1 MAVYRCT
8 EVRLMKKKSTRVRVT
23 AMLLLAALLLGALPI
38 SSFAEEET
46 YVFDEIR
53 EYLVQDTYVANDG
66 YIGIPMSVCT
76 YAKID
81 PSETNSTTTVLIY
94 VMGYNGERIGT
105 ERDIDILR
113 DLLDEGYVV
122 ITMDYLDNPLATTP
136 GIIWSI
142 QNVRMDP
149 AKYLPGFKFA
159 SKGVM
164 VLPSGYRILR
174 DVHFYKLDENGY
186 KGINEYIVEVWNG
199 NAFQDA
205 KGSRIP
211 KGHETAKTIEDCVK
225 PDGSPLDFNL
235 RLDIVYPSQ
244 PKRETEVLLLASSAE
259 TRFSTNKVRPLDIG
273 ALFNGYTFACYEHS
287 YIPMSRNDH
296 YGYFLPYS
304 VMQWVGNAVHST
316 AIRCVRYYAET
327 FGYSR
332 DNYGVWGHSKSS
344 QCAVLSTPHPE
355 TLAESSTFEK
365 YGYKPRE
372 AYGEMRFITYDDGEI
387 IPSNVQT
394 AYHSMGDGSKSYKKW
409 LTDDCCPTIIC
420 CGIKDQYGS
429 WNYWFAENEAYENS
443 EVEFL
448 SMSMFNDGHNYP
460 NGIDTVYKYDR
471 FNAMMDFFNY
481 HLQNREN
488 KLVYTSAV
496 DGRLVTHDEVGTVL
510 DGNEI
515 ILQFIASLEPDSAA
529 KCITLY
535 DESAK
540 AAVDGNIVFKTG
552 NKLTFNPKSA
562 LVKGHNYTINVSGE
576 LLDTR
581 GGTLGDDCKIGF
593 TY

>member
-1 MAVYRCT
+1 
-8 EVRLMKKKSTRVRVT
+8 MKKKTTLVRALCAV
-23 AMLLLAALLLGALPI
+23 LLAVFLLGALPI
-38 SSFAEEET
+38 LSFAEEEET

-81 PSETNSTTTVLIY
+81 PSETNSNTTVLIY

-122 ITMDYLDNPLATTP
+122 ITMDYLDNPRATTP
-136 GIIWSI
+136 EIIWSV

-149 AKYLPGFKFA
+149 AKYLPKFKFA

-199 NAFQDA
+199 EKFQTA
-205 KGSRIP
+205 KGSKIP
-211 KGHETAKTIEDCVK
+211 AGYETAKTIEDCVK
-225 PDGSPLDFNL
+225 PDGSPIEFDL

-244 PKRETEVLLLASSAE
+244 PTRETEVLLLASSSE
-259 TRFSTNKVRPLDIG
+259 TRFSANKVRPLDIG

-355 TLAESSTFEK
+355 TLAESATFEK
-365 YGYKPRE
+365 YGYVYRE
-372 AYGEMRFITYDDGEI
+372 AYGEMRFITYDNGET

-394 AYHSMGDGSKSYKKW
+394 AYHSMGDGSRSYKSW
-409 LTDDCCPTIIC
+409 LSDDCCPTIIC

-429 WNYWFAENEAYENS
+429 WDYWAAENEAYENS
-443 EVEFL
+443 AVEFL
-448 SMSMFNDGHNYP
+448 SISMFNDGHNYP
-460 NGIDTVYKYDR
+460 NGIDTVYNYDR

-481 HLQNREN
+481 HLKGKGN

-496 DGRLVTHDEVGTVL
+496 DGRLVTHDDVGTVL

-515 ILQFIASLEPDSAA
+515 ILQFIASLDEASAA

-535 DESAK
+535 DETS
-540 AAVDGNIVFKTG
+540 KTEVG
-552 NKLTFNPKSA
+552 GKLSFMTQNKVEFIPAFA
-562 LVKGHNYTINVSGE
+562 LQKGHKYTLKVSSE

-581 GGTLGDDCKIGF
+581 GEKLGENFDISF
-593 TY
+593 AY

>member
-1 MAVYRCT
+1 
-8 EVRLMKKKSTRVRVT
+8 MKKGTRIVT
-23 AMLLLAALLLGALPI
+23 ALLLTAILLGVLPTI
-38 SSFAEEET
+38 AFAEEET

-53 EYLVQDTYVANDG
+53 EYLVQDTYVADDG
-66 YIGIPMSVCT
+66 YIGIPVSICT

-81 PSETNSTTTVLIY
+81 PSETNTDTTVLIY
-94 VMGYNGERIGT
+94 VLGYNGERIGT

-122 ITMDYLDNPLATTP
+122 ITMDYLDDPSATVP
-136 GIIWSI
+136 EIIWSV
-142 QNVRMDP
+142 QKTRMAP
-149 AKYLPGFKFA
+149 SKYLPGFKFA
-159 SKGVM
+159 PKGVM

-199 NAFQDA
+199 EKFQTA
-205 KGSRIP
+205 KGSKIP
-211 KGHETAKTIEDCVK
+211 KGYETAKTIEDCVK
-225 PDGSPLDFNL
+225 PDGSPIDFNL
-235 RLDIVYPSQ
+235 RLDIVYPSM
-244 PKRETEVLLLASSAE
+244 PTRETEVLLLASSSE
-259 TRFSTNKVRPLDIG
+259 TRFSSNAVRPLDIG

-304 VMQWVGNAVHST
+304 VMQFVGNAVHST

-355 TLAESSTFEK
+355 TLAEGGNLSK
-365 YGYKPRE
+365 YGYEPRE
-372 AYGEMRFITYDDGEI
+372 AYGEMRFITYEDGSM

-394 AYHSMGDGSKSYKKW
+394 AYHSMGDGSKSYKRW
-409 LTDDCCPTIIC
+409 LTGDCCPTIIC

-429 WNYWFAENEAYENS
+429 WDYWAAENEAYANS
-443 EVEFL
+443 GVEYISI
-448 SMSMFNDGHNYP
+448 SMYNDGHNYP
-460 NGIDTVYKYDR
+460 NGIDTIYNYDR

-481 HLQNREN
+481 HLKNKEN

-496 DGRLVTHDEVGTVL
+496 NGKLVDHDEVGTVVE
-510 DGNEI
+510 GKEI
-515 ILQFIASLEPDSAA
+515 ILQFIASLDAESAA

-535 DESAK
+535 DETAK
-540 AAVDGNIVFKTG
+540 SEVSGKISFETA
-552 NKLTFNPKSA
+552 NKVRFVPDAA
-562 LVKGHNYTINVSGE
+562 LVKGHKYTIRVSDE

-581 GGTLGDDCKIGF
+581 GERLGIQSDISF
-593 TY
+593 AY

>member
-1 MAVYRCT
+1 
-8 EVRLMKKKSTRVRVT
+8 MKKQSPTKWAIAVV
-23 AMLLLAALLLGALPI
+23 LLVILLVGALPI
-38 SSFAEEET
+38 STFAEEET

-81 PSETNSTTTVLIY
+81 PSETDTNTTVLIY
-94 VMGYNGERIGT
+94 VLGYNGERIGT

-122 ITMDYLDNPLATTP
+122 ITMDYLDNPLATVP
-136 GIIWSI
+136 EIVWSV
-142 QNVRMDP
+142 QQTRMSP
-149 AKYLPGFKFA
+149 SKYLPGFKFA

-174 DVHFYKLDENGY
+174 DVHFFELDENGY
-186 KGINEYIVEVWNG
+186 KGIYEYIVEVWNG
-199 NAFQDA
+199 EKFQTS
-205 KGSRIP
+205 KGSKIP
-211 KGHETAKTIEDCVK
+211 KGYETANTIEDCVK
-225 PDGSPLDFNL
+225 PDGSPIDFNL

-244 PKRETEVLLLASSAE
+244 PTRETEVLLLASSSE
-259 TRFSTNKVRPLDIG
+259 TRFSANAVRPLDIG

-316 AIRCVRYYAET
+316 AVRCVRYYADT

-355 TLAESSTFEK
+355 TLAEWSTFEK
-365 YGYKPRE
+365 YGYRPRE
-372 AYGEMRFITYDDGEI
+372 AYGEMRFITYDNGEI

-394 AYHSMGDGSKSYKKW
+394 AYHSMGDGSKNYKKW
-409 LTDDCCPTIIC
+409 LSDDCCPTIIC

-429 WNYWFAENEAYENS
+429 WDYWSAENEAYENS
-443 EVEFL
+443 DVEFL
-448 SMSMFNDGHNYP
+448 SISMFNDGHNYP
-460 NGIDTVYKYDR
+460 NGIDTVYNYDR

-481 HLQNREN
+481 HLKGKEN

-496 DGRLVTHDEVGTVL
+496 NGKLVAHDEVGTVI

-515 ILQFIASLEPDSAA
+515 LLQFIASLDQNSA
-529 KCITLY
+529 KECITLF
-535 DESAK
+535 DDTANKEISGSLAFIT
-540 AAVDGNIVFKTG
+540 A
-552 NKLTFNPKSA
+552 NKLTFNPSTA
-562 LVKGHNYTINVSGE
+562 LVKGHKYTLKISDG
-576 LLDTR
+576 LLDQR
-581 GGTLGDDCKIGF
+581 GGKLDCGDEISF

>member
-1 MAVYRCT
+1 
-8 EVRLMKKKSTRVRVT
+8 MKRKPTRIRVT
-23 AMLLLAALLLGALPI
+23 AALLLAVLLFGALPI
-38 SSFAEEET
+38 STFAEEET
-46 YVFDEIR
+46 YVFEEIR

-76 YAKID
+76 YAKIK
-81 PSETNSTTTVLIY
+81 PSETTSATTVLIY
-94 VMGYNGERIGT
+94 VIGYNGERIGT

-122 ITMDYLDNPLATTP
+122 ITMDYLDNPQATVP

-142 QNVRMDP
+142 QQTRMSP
-149 AKYLPGFKFA
+149 GKYLPGFKFA
-159 SKGVM
+159 PRGVM

-174 DVHFYKLDENGY
+174 DVNFFKLDENGY
-186 KGINEYIVEVWNG
+186 KGTYEYIVDVWNG
-199 NAFQDA
+199 DKFQDA
-205 KGSRIP
+205 KGTRIP

-244 PKRETEVLLLASSAE
+244 PTRETEVLLLASSSE
-259 TRFSTNKVRPLDIG
+259 TRFSANAVRPLDIG

-316 AIRCVRYYAET
+316 AVRCVRYYADT

-355 TLAESSTFEK
+355 TLAEWNTFEN
-365 YGYKPRE
+365 YGYKSRE

-394 AYHSMGDGSKSYKKW
+394 AYHSMGDGSKNYKKW

-429 WNYWFAENEAYENS
+429 WNYWAAENEAYENS

-448 SMSMFNDGHNYP
+448 SIAMYNDGHNYP
-460 NGIDTVYKYDR
+460 NGIDTVYNYDR

-481 HLQNREN
+481 HLQNKEN

-496 DGRLVTHDEVGTVL
+496 NGKLVAHDEVGTVI
-510 DGNEI
+510 DGSEI
-515 ILQFIASLEPDSAA
+515 LLQFIASLDPTGA
-529 KCITLY
+529 KECITLF
-535 DESAK
+535 DETANK
-540 AAVDGNIVFKTG
+540 AVSGNLAFKTP
-552 NKLTFNPKSA
+552 NKLTFNPSEA
-562 LVKGHNYTINVSGE
+562 LQKGHKYTVKISKE
-576 LLDTR
+576 LLDLD
-581 GGTLGDDCKIGF
+581 GGKLGTDHEISF

>member
-1 MAVYRCT
+1 
-8 EVRLMKKKSTRVRVT
+8 MKKRRKV
-23 AMLLLAALLLGALPI
+23 LAALLLTVILLGALPI
-38 SSFAEEET
+38 TSFAEEET
-46 YVFDEIR
+46 FVFEEIR

-81 PSETNSTTTVLIY
+81 PSETTTDTTVLIY
-94 VMGYNGERIGT
+94 VLGYNGERIGT
-105 ERDIDILR
+105 EKDIDILR

-122 ITMDYLDNPLATTP
+122 ITMDYLDDPRATVP
-136 GIIWSI
+136 EIVWSV
-142 QNVRMDP
+142 QKTRMAP
-149 AKYLPGFKFA
+149 SKYLPGFKFA
-159 SKGVM
+159 AKGVM

-174 DVHFYKLDENGY
+174 DVHFFKLDENGY

-199 NAFQDA
+199 EKFQTA
-205 KGSRIP
+205 KLSKIP
-211 KGHETAKTIEDCVK
+211 KGYETATKIEDCVK
-225 PDGSPLDFNL
+225 PDGSPIDFNL
-235 RLDIVYPSQ
+235 RLDIVYPSMST
-244 PKRETEVLLLASSAE
+244 RETEVMLLASSSE
-259 TRFSTNKVRPLDIG
+259 TRFSANAVRPLDIG

-304 VMQWVGNAVHST
+304 VMQYVGNAVHST
-316 AIRCVRYYAET
+316 AIRCVRYYADT

-355 TLAESSTFEK
+355 TLLEWSNLSK
-365 YGYKPRE
+365 YGYEYRE
-372 AYGEMRFITYDDGEI
+372 AYGEMRFITYEDGTT

-394 AYHSMGDGSKSYKKW
+394 AYHSMGDGSKNYKKW
-409 LTDDCCPTIIC
+409 LNDECCPTIIC

-429 WNYWFAENEAYENS
+429 WDYWAAENEAYENS
-443 EVEFL
+443 SVEFL
-448 SMSMFNDGHNYP
+448 SISMFNDGHNYP
-460 NGIDTVYKYDR
+460 NGIDTVYNYDR

-481 HLQNREN
+481 HLKGKEN

-496 DGRLVTHDEVGTVL
+496 NGKLVSHDEVGTVI

-515 ILQFIASLEPDSAA
+515 LLQFIASLDAESAG

-535 DESAK
+535 DETAK
-540 AAVDGNIVFKTG
+540 ADVGGKIVFKTA
-552 NKLTFNPKSA
+552 NKISFAPTAA
-562 LVKGHNYTINVSGE
+562 LKKGHKYTIRVSEE
-576 LLDTR
+576 LLDLR
-581 GGTLGDDCKIGF
+581 GEKLGTGSEISF

>member
-1 MAVYRCT
+1 
-8 EVRLMKKKSTRVRVT
+8 MKKNTSIKLISV
-23 AMLLLAALLLGALPI
+23 LLLAVLLLTALPI
-38 SSFAEEET
+38 STFAEEET
-46 YVFDEIR
+46 FVFEEIR
-53 EYLVQDTYVANDG
+53 EHLVQDTYVADDG

-81 PSETNSTTTVLIY
+81 PSETDTNTTVLIY
-94 VMGYNGERIGT
+94 VLGYNGERIGT

-122 ITMDYLDNPLATTP
+122 ITMDYLDDPRATVP
-136 GIIWSI
+136 EIIWSV
-142 QNVRMDP
+142 QKTRMSP
-149 AKYLPGFKFA
+149 SKYLPGFKFA
-159 SKGVM
+159 PKGVM

-174 DVHFYKLDENGY
+174 DVNFFKLDENGY
-186 KGINEYIVEVWNG
+186 KGTYEYIVEVWNG
-199 NAFQDA
+199 EKFRTA
-205 KGSRIP
+205 KSSKIP
-211 KGHETAKTIEDCVK
+211 KGYETAKTIEDCVK

-244 PKRETEVLLLASSAE
+244 PARETEVMLLASSSE
-259 TRFSTNKVRPLDIG
+259 TRFSANAVRPLDIG

-316 AIRCVRYYAET
+316 AVRCVRYYAET
-327 FGYSR
+327 LGYSR

-355 TLAESSTFEK
+355 TLAEWSTFEK
-365 YGYKPRE
+365 YGYVSRE

-394 AYHSMGDGSKSYKKW
+394 AYHSMGDGSKTYKKW
-409 LTDDCCPTIIC
+409 LSNDCCPTIIC

-429 WNYWFAENEAYENS
+429 WDYWAAENEAYENS
-443 EVEFL
+443 DVEFL
-448 SMSMFNDGHNYP
+448 SIAMYNDGHNYP

-481 HLQNREN
+481 HLKGGEN

-496 DGRLVTHDEVGTVL
+496 DGRLVDHDEVGTVI

-515 ILQFIASLEPDSAA
+515 LLQFVASLDVESAK

-535 DESAK
+535 DETAK
-540 AAVDGNIVFKTG
+540 AQIDGKLLFVTA
-552 NKLTFNPKSA
+552 NKLTFNPSAA
-562 LVKGHNYTINVSGE
+562 LVKGHKYTVGVSSD
-576 LLDTR
+576 LLNKN
-581 GGTLGDDCKIGF
+581 GVKLGKDYSVSF

>member
-1 MAVYRCT
+1 
-8 EVRLMKKKSTRVRVT
+8 MKISKALRRF
-23 AMLLLAALLLGALPI
+23 AAFAAAALILVSAIPLAV
-38 SSFAEEET
+38 FAEEET
-46 YVFDEIR
+46 FVFEELRD
-53 EYLVQDTYVANDG
+53 YLVQDTYVANDG
-66 YIGIPMSVCT
+66 KIGIPMSVCT

-81 PSETNSTTTVLIY
+81 PKETDSNTTVLIY
-94 VMGYNGERIGT
+94 VLGYNGERIGT
-105 ERDIDILR
+105 EKDIDILS

-122 ITMDYLDNPLATTP
+122 ITMDYLDDPKATVP
-136 GIIWSI
+136 EIIWSV
-142 QNVRMDP
+142 QNTRMNP
-149 AKYLPGFKFA
+149 GKYLPGFKFA

-174 DVHFYKLDENGY
+174 DVHFFKLDENGY
-186 KGINEYIVEVWNG
+186 KGTYEYIVDVWNG
-199 NAFQDA
+199 EKFQTA

-211 KGHETAKTIEDCVK
+211 EGHEFAKSIEDCVK
-225 PDGSPLDFNL
+225 PDGSPIEFDL
-235 RLDIVYPSQ
+235 RLDIVYPSL
-244 PKRETEVLLLASSAE
+244 PKRETEVLLLASSSE
-259 TRFSTNKVRPLDIG
+259 TRFSANAVRPLDIG

-316 AIRCVRYYAET
+316 AIRCVRYYADT

-355 TLAESSTFEK
+355 TLPEWNNFRS
-365 YGYKPRE
+365 YGYEPRE
-372 AYGEMRFITYDDGEI
+372 AYGEMRFITYDDGEA

-409 LTDDCCPTIIC
+409 LSDDCCPTIIC

-429 WNYWFAENEAYENS
+429 WDYWAAENEAYANS
-443 EVEFL
+443 AVEYL
-448 SMSMFNDGHNYP
+448 SISMFNDGHNYP

-481 HLQNREN
+481 HLKGKGN

-510 DGNEI
+510 DGNELI
-515 ILQFIASLEPDSAA
+515 MQFIASIDPDSA
-529 KCITLY
+529 KENIRLY
-535 DESAK
+535 EKGGAEVQGSILFNTD
-540 AAVDGNIVFKTG
+540 
-552 NKLTFNPKSA
+552 NKLTFVPSAA
-562 LVKGHNYTINVSGE
+562 LVKGKEYRLEISGD

-581 GGTLGDDCKIGF
+581 GGKLDETAVITFK
-593 TY
+593 Y

>member
-1 MAVYRCT
+1 
-8 EVRLMKKKSTRVRVT
+8 MKKIT
-23 AMLLLAALLLGALPI
+23 ANKRLLSVLLLAVILVGTLPI
-38 SSFAEEET
+38 STFAEEET
-46 YVFDEIR
+46 YVFEEIR
-53 EYLVQDTYVANDG
+53 EHLVQDTYVANDG

-81 PSETNSTTTVLIY
+81 PSETTSTTTVLIY
-94 VMGYNGERIGT
+94 VIGYNGERIGT

-122 ITMDYLDNPLATTP
+122 ITMDYLDNPKATVP
-136 GIIWSI
+136 EIIWSV
-142 QNVRMDP
+142 QKTRMSP
-149 AKYLPGFKFA
+149 GKYLPGFKFA
-159 SKGVM
+159 PKGVM

-174 DVHFYKLDENGY
+174 DVNFFKLDENGY
-186 KGINEYIVEVWNG
+186 KGIYEYLVDVWNG
-199 NAFQDA
+199 EKFQTA
-205 KGSRIP
+205 KGSKIP
-211 KGHETAKTIEDCVK
+211 KGYETAKTIEDCVK

-244 PKRETEVLLLASSAE
+244 PTRETEVLLLASSSE
-259 TRFSTNKVRPLDIG
+259 TRFSANAVRPLDIG

-316 AIRCVRYYAET
+316 AVRCTRYYADT
-327 FGYSR
+327 LGYSR

-355 TLAESSTFEK
+355 TLAEWGTFEK
-365 YGYKPRE
+365 YGYKYRE
-372 AYGEMRFITYDDGEI
+372 AFGEMRFITYDDGEI

-394 AYHSMGDGSKSYKKW
+394 AYHSMGDGSKNYKKW

-429 WNYWFAENEAYENS
+429 WDYWAAENEAYANS

-448 SMSMFNDGHNYP
+448 SIAMYNDGHNYP
-460 NGIDTVYKYDR
+460 NGVDTVYKYDR

-481 HLQNREN
+481 HLQNKEN

-496 DGRLVTHDEVGTVL
+496 DGRLVAHDEVGTVI
-510 DGNEI
+510 DGSEI
-515 ILQFIASLEPDSAA
+515 LLQFIASLDRNSA
-529 KCITLY
+529 KECITLF
-535 DESAK
+535 DETANK
-540 AAVDGNIVFKTG
+540 AVSGSLAFKTD
-552 NKLTFNPKSA
+552 NKLSFEPIEA
-562 LVKGHNYTINVSGE
+562 LQKGHKYTIKVSGE
-576 LLDTR
+576 LLDLD
-581 GGTLGDDCKIGF
+581 GGKLGVDHSIEF

>member
-1 MAVYRCT
+1 MNK
-8 EVRLMKKKSTRVRVT
+8 RLTRIRVT
-23 AMLLLAALLLGALPI
+23 AVALLAILLLGAMPL
-38 SSFAEEET
+38 STFAEEET
-46 YVFDEIR
+46 FVFDEIR

-66 YIGIPMSVCT
+66 YIGIPVSICT
-76 YAKID
+76 YAKIK
-81 PSETNSTTTVLIY
+81 PAETTTNTTVLLY
-94 VMGYNGERIGT
+94 VLGYNGERIGT

-122 ITMDYLDNPLATTP
+122 ITMDYLDNPLATVPEIVWSVQQTRMSP
-136 GIIWSI
+136 G
-142 QNVRMDP
+142 
-149 AKYLPGFKFA
+149 KYLPGFKFA
-159 SKGVM
+159 PKGVM

-174 DVHFYKLDENGY
+174 DVHFYKMDDNGY
-186 KGINEYIVEVWNG
+186 KGIYEYIVDVWNG
-199 NAFQDA
+199 DKFQSA
-205 KGSRIP
+205 KGSKIP
-211 KGHETAKTIEDCVK
+211 KGYETAQTIEDCVK
-225 PDGSPLDFNL
+225 PDGSPIDFNL

-244 PKRETEVLLLASSAE
+244 PTRETEVLLLASSSE
-259 TRFSTNKVRPLDIG
+259 TRFSANAVRPLDIG

-304 VMQWVGNAVHST
+304 VMQYIGNAVHST
-316 AIRCVRYYAET
+316 AVRCVRYYADT

-355 TLAESSTFEK
+355 TLAEWSNLAS
-365 YGYKPRE
+365 YGYVSRE

-394 AYHSMGDGSKSYKKW
+394 AYHSMGDGSKNYKKW

-429 WNYWFAENEAYENS
+429 WDYWAAENEAYANS
-443 EVEFL
+443 AVEYI
-448 SMSMFNDGHNYP
+448 SISMFNDGHNYP

-481 HLQNREN
+481 HLKGKEN

-496 DGRLVTHDEVGTVL
+496 DGKLVAHDEVGTVL

-515 ILQFIASLEPDSAA
+515 LLQFIASIDKDSAD
-529 KCITLY
+529 KCIKLY
-535 DESAK
+535 DETDGK
-540 AAVDGNIVFKTG
+540 DVDGSVVFETQ
-552 NKLTFNPKSA
+552 NKLRFNPATA
-562 LVKGHNYTINVSGE
+562 LQKGHTYTIKVSGE
-576 LLDTR
+576 LLDTI
-581 GGTLGDDCKIGF
+581 GGKLGEDHNISFK
-593 TY
+593 Y